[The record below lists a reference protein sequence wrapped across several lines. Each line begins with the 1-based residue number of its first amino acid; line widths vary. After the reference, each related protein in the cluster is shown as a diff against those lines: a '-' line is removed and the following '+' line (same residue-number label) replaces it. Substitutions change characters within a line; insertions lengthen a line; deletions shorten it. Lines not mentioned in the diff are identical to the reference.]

1 MTHDRVVKYAAL
13 GALVIA
19 ALGVP
24 LVSSAQNTPKAA
36 AVGAAGGWEYR
47 QVFRK
52 RGWSQKQSTVVVLG
66 VPVPKT
72 AFWYD
77 FEEWTT
83 FDGDTKLPAGT
94 DIKVLL
100 NRLGAEGWE
109 LVNVAPIS
117 SFAGDSSGSN
127 APVSLAGATTELA
140 YYLKRRR

>member
-13 GALVIA
+13 GALVVA

-36 AVGAAGGWEYR
+36 AAGVAGGWEYR

>member
-1 MTHDRVVKYAAL
+1 MTNDRVVKYAAL
-13 GALVIA
+13 GALVVA

-24 LVSSAQNTPKAA
+24 LVSSAQNATKATA
-36 AVGAAGGWEYR
+36 AGAAGGWEYR

-52 RGWSQKQSTVVVLG
+52 RGWSQKQSTVVVMG
-66 VPVPKT
+66 IPVPKN

-77 FEEWTT
+77 FDDWTT

-109 LVNVAPIS
+109 LVNVTPIS
-117 SFAGDSSGSN
+117 SFAGDNSGSN

-140 YYLKRRR
+140 YYLKRKR